1 MALYVNTNINS
12 MIAQRSMN
20 SATSGLQKA
29 ITRLSTGYKVN
40 QAGDDAAGLCV
51 AQGLDTQIRGNKR
64 AVLNVEDGL
73 NMMYIAE
80 GGMDAAT
87 EDLQRIRELCIQ
99 AANGIYSEDQ
109 QQTIM
114 NEIKERLADLDVI
127 ANTTT
132 FNGLN
137 LTNGKNTKGVVLQ
150 AGSGGDKANN
160 TIDVTS
166 ALTDLNA
173 SSLGIALNIVPIGT
187 AGTTIAMTPKEAA
200 EYMTPAGKTVKYI
213 DTDGTE
219 KTTTG
224 TYDPAATPKQ
234 VSAQNWTGD
243 AIRSYIDKLDEAI
256 NKISKNRSQL
266 GAYENRL
273 QSVSNNLTS
282 MNENYER
289 SKSQIMD
296 ADMAEESAA
305 MVKYQVLQQT
315 SAAMLAQANQIPS
328 IAMQLL
334 GQ

>member
-12 MIAQRSMN
+12 MIAQSSIN
-20 SATSGLQKA
+20 KATSKLQTA
-29 ITRLSTGYKVN
+29 ITRLSTGFKVN

-64 AVLNVEDGL
+64 AMLNVEDGL

-99 AANGIYSEDQ
+99 AANGIYSKDQ
-109 QQTIM
+109 QQTLM
-114 NEIKERLADLDVI
+114 NEIKERLADIDVI
-127 ANTTT
+127 ANTTK
-132 FNGLN
+132 FNGLY
-137 LTNGKNTKGVVLQ
+137 LTNGSQSSVVLQ
-150 AGSGGDKANN
+150 SGASGDRANN
-160 TIDVTS
+160 TIDVSS

-173 SSLGIALNIVPIGT
+173 SSLGIALKIVPIGT
-187 AGTTIAMTPKEAA
+187 AGTTAAMTEDEAHA
-200 EYMTPAGKTVKYI
+200 YLVEDGKTATYVAA
-213 DTDGTE
+213 DGST
-219 KTTTG
+219 KSVTG
-224 TYDPAATPKQ
+224 TYDPTNPLE
-234 VSAQNWTGD
+234 VSAENWTGD
-243 AIRSYIDKLDEAI
+243 AIRAYIDKLDEAI
-256 NKISKNRSQL
+256 NTISENRAQL

-296 ADMAEESAA
+296 ADMAAESAD

-328 IAMQLL
+328 IALQLL